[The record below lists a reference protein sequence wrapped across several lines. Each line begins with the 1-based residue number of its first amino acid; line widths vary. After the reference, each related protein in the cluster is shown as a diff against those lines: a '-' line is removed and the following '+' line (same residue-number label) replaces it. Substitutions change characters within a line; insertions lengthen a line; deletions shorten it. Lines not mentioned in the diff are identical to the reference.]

1 MPAAKAA
8 NVAVRR
14 RWGPA
19 TTVLVGYAAVVGT
32 GFALLAL
39 PIAKAGPGSADPFAA
54 LFTSISAVSVT
65 GLTTVETAQHW
76 TFFGQAVILLLIQTG
91 GLGIMT
97 LASLIGLAVAR
108 KLSLGS
114 KLSTSAE
121 TQGVGLADI
130 RRFITGAIAVSLS
143 VEAIGAVILGV
154 WFATASGFPLGEAAW
169 YGLFHSVSAFNNA
182 GFTILP
188 RGLVPFVGDPVV
200 CVSLSLLVLIGSLGF
215 PVLDELRRFP
225 RKPLKWS
232 MNTRLVLWGTVV
244 LTLVGAVFIT
254 AVEWSR
260 VGTLGF
266 QDWPT
271 KVLAGFFLAAQT
283 RSGGFSTVDIGAL
296 DGASL
301 IVMDILMFI
310 GGGPAGTAG
319 GIKITTFG
327 VLLFILV
334 AEMRG
339 RAAVNVFGKRLSR
352 AVHRQAITVSL
363 VAVGVIVGST
373 IALALVSDEPV
384 DRLVFEAVSAFA
396 TAGLSTGITAD
407 LPVAGQALLLL
418 LMFAGRLG
426 PILLASALAVRV
438 RPLTYEFPKERPI
451 IG

>member
-1 MPAAKAA
+1 
-8 NVAVRR
+8 VRR
-14 RWGPA
+14 FGPA
-19 TTVLVGYAAVVGT
+19 TTVLLGYAAVVGG

-39 PIAKAGPGSADPFAA
+39 PIAKSGPGGADPLDA

-65 GLTTVETAQHW
+65 GLTTVGTAQHW
-76 TFFGQAVILLLIQTG
+76 TVFGQAVILVLVQTG

-108 KLSLGS
+108 RLTLGS

-121 TQGVGLADI
+121 TQGIGIADV
-130 RRFITGAIAVSLS
+130 RRYVVGAIAVSLV
-143 VEAIGAVILGV
+143 VEAVGAVLLTAWFGV
-154 WFATASGFPLGEAAW
+154 QGFPPGTAAW
-169 YGLFHSVSAFNNA
+169 YGVFHSVSAFNNA

-188 RGLVPFVGDPVV
+188 DGLAPYVGDPVV
-200 CVSLSLLVLIGSLGF
+200 CVVLALLVLIGSLGF

-225 RKPLKWS
+225 RRALRWS

-254 AVEWSR
+254 AVEWGR
-260 VGTLGF
+260 PETFGPLPW
-266 QDWPT
+266 QE
-271 KVLAGFFLAAQT
+271 KLLAGFFQAAQT
-283 RSGGFSTVDIGAL
+283 RSGGFSTVDIGHL
-296 DGASL
+296 DGATL
-301 IVMDILMFI
+301 IVMDVLMFI

-327 VLLFILV
+327 VLFFIVV

-339 RAAVNVFGKRLSR
+339 RGAVNVFGKRLSR

-363 VAVGVIVGST
+363 VAVAAVVGST
-373 IALALVSDEPV
+373 ALLALLSDAEV
-384 DRLVFEAVSAFA
+384 DRLAFEAVSAFA
-396 TAGLSTGITAD
+396 TAGLSTGITPD
-407 LPVAGQALLLL
+407 LPPLAQALLLV

-426 PILLASALAVRV
+426 PILLASALAVRT

>member
-1 MPAAKAA
+1 MPARSAA
-8 NVAVRR
+8 ITRR
-14 RWGPA
+14 IGPA
-19 TTVLVGYAAVVGT
+19 TSVLLGYSAAVGS

-39 PIAKAGPGSADPFAA
+39 PIAKASPGGADPLAA

-76 TFFGQAVILLLIQTG
+76 TVFGQAVILALVQVG

-108 KLSLGS
+108 RLSLGS

-130 RRFITGAIAVSLS
+130 RRFVVGAIVVSLS
-143 VEAIGAVILGV
+143 VEAVGAVILGV
-154 WFATASGFPLGEAAW
+154 WFATAAGFPPATAAW
-169 YGLFHSVSAFNNA
+169 YGLFHAVSAFNNA

-200 CVSLSLLVLIGSLGF
+200 CLVVSALVLIGSLGF
-215 PVLDELRRFP
+215 PVLDELRRHP
-225 RKPLKWS
+225 RSPLRWS

-254 AVEWSR
+254 AVEWGR
-260 VGTLGF
+260 AGTFGPL
-266 QDWPT
+266 DWPE
-271 KVLAGFFLAAQT
+271 KLLAGFFQAAQT
-283 RSGGFSTVDIGAL
+283 RSGGFATVDIGRL
-296 DGASL
+296 DGATL
-301 IVMDILMFI
+301 IVMDVLMFI

-327 VLLFILV
+327 VLFFIVV

-339 RAAVNVFGKRLSR
+339 RTAVNVFGKRLSR

-363 VAVGVIVGST
+363 VAVGVVVGST
-373 IALALVSDEPV
+373 IVLALLSDEPV
-384 DRLVFEAVSAFA
+384 DRLAFEAVSAFA

-407 LPVAGQALLLL
+407 LPVGAQALLLA
-418 LMFAGRLG
+418 LMFVGRLG
-426 PILLASALAVRV
+426 PILLASALALRV

>member
-1 MPAAKAA
+1 MPARSAPA
-8 NVAVRR
+8 RR
-14 RWGPA
+14 RFGPA
-19 TTVLVGYAAVVGT
+19 TTVVLSYGVVVGS
-32 GFALLAL
+32 GFLLLML
-39 PIAKAGPGSADPFAA
+39 PIAKAGRGGAEPLTA
-54 LFTSISAVSVT
+54 LFTAISAVSVT

-76 TFFGQAVILLLIQTG
+76 TMFGQIVILALIQVG

-108 KLSLGS
+108 RLSLGS
-114 KLSTSAE
+114 KLSTAAE

-130 RRFITGAIAVSLS
+130 RRFVIGAIVVSLS
-143 VEAIGAVILGV
+143 VEAVGAVLLSA
-154 WFATASGFPLGEAAW
+154 WFASVVGYPPGTSIWFGI
-169 YGLFHSVSAFNNA
+169 FHAVSAFNNA

-188 RGLVPFVGDPVV
+188 NGLAPFVGDPVV
-200 CVSLSLLVLIGSLGF
+200 CLVISMLVLVGSLGF

-225 RKPLKWS
+225 RTPLRWS

-244 LTLVGAVFIT
+244 LTVMGAVFIT
-254 AVEWSR
+254 AVEWGR
-260 VGTLGF
+260 AGTFGPL
-266 QDWPT
+266 DWT
-271 KVLAGFFLAAQT
+271 QKLLAGFFQAAQT
-283 RSGGFSTVDIGAL
+283 RSGGFATVDIAHL
-296 DGASL
+296 DSATL
-301 IVMDILMFI
+301 IVMDVLMFI

-327 VLLFILV
+327 VLFFILV

-339 RAAVNVFGKRLSR
+339 RTAVNVFGKRPSR

-373 IALALVSDEPV
+373 IGLALLSDEPV
-384 DRLVFEAVSAFA
+384 DRLAFEAVSAFT
-396 TAGLSTGITAD
+396 TAGLSAGVTAD
-407 LPVAGQALLLL
+407 LPATAQALLLV

-426 PILLASALAVRV
+426 PILLASALAVRT

>member
-1 MPAAKAA
+1 VLIGYA
-8 NVAVRR
+8 VAV
-14 RWGPA
+14 GSGFLLL
-19 TTVLVGYAAVVGT
+19 VLPV
-32 GFALLAL
+32 
-39 PIAKAGPGSADPFAA
+39 AKAGPGSATPLDA

-65 GLTTVETAQHW
+65 GLTTVGTAEHW
-76 TFFGQAVILLLIQTG
+76 TLFGQAVILLLVQVG

-108 KLSLGS
+108 RLSLGS
-114 KLSTSAE
+114 KLSTAAE

-130 RRFITGAIAVSLS
+130 RRFITGAIVVSLT
-143 VEAIGAVILGV
+143 VEAIGAVVLAV
-154 WFATASGFPLGEAAW
+154 WFATVTGFPPGRSAW
-169 YGLFHSVSAFNNA
+169 YGVFHAVSAFNNA

-200 CVSLSLLVLIGSLGF
+200 CLVLSVLVLIGSLGF

-225 RKPLKWS
+225 RTPLRWS

-244 LTLVGAVFIT
+244 LTILGAAFIT
-254 AVEWSR
+254 AVEWGRSATF
-260 VGTLGF
+260 GPLS
-266 QDWPT
+266 WPT
-271 KVLAGFFLAAQT
+271 KLLAGFFQAAQT
-283 RSGGFSTVDIGAL
+283 RSGGFATVDVGQL
-296 DGASL
+296 DGATL
-301 IVMDILMFI
+301 IVMDVLMFI

-327 VLLFILV
+327 VLFFILV

-363 VAVGVIVGST
+363 VAVGVIVAAT
-373 IALALVSDEPV
+373 VALSLLSDEPV
-384 DRLVFEAVSAFA
+384 DRLAFEAVSAFA

-407 LPVAGQALLLL
+407 LPPVAQALLLV

-426 PILLASALAVRV
+426 PILLASALAVRT

>member
-1 MPAAKAA
+1 MPAS
-8 NVAVRR
+8 NTAVRR
-14 RWGPA
+14 RFGPA
-19 TTVLVGYAAVVGT
+19 TTVLVGYAAVVGS
-32 GFALLAL
+32 GFTLLSV
-39 PIAKAGPGSADPFAA
+39 PIAKAGPGSADALDA
-54 LFTSISAVSVT
+54 LFTAISAVSVT
-65 GLTTVETAQHW
+65 GLTTVGTAEHW
-76 TFFGQAVILLLIQTG
+76 TFFGQAVILLLVQTG

-114 KLSTSAE
+114 KLTTSAE

-130 RRFITGAIAVSLS
+130 RRFIVGAIVVSLG
-143 VEAIGAVILGV
+143 VEAIGTVVLGV
-154 WFATASGFPLGEAAW
+154 WFATVPGYPLATAAW
-169 YGLFHSVSAFNNA
+169 YGLFHAVSAFNNA

-200 CVSLSLLVLIGSLGF
+200 CLVLSGLVLIGSLGF

-225 RKPLKWS
+225 RKPLRWS

-244 LTLVGAVFIT
+244 LTLGGTVFIT
-254 AVEWSR
+254 AVEWGRS
-260 VGTLGF
+260 GTFGPLS
-266 QDWPT
+266 WPT
-271 KVLAGFFLAAQT
+271 KVLAGFFQAAQT
-283 RSGGFSTVDIGAL
+283 RSGGFTTVDVGHL

-301 IVMDILMFI
+301 IVMDVLMFI

-327 VLLFILV
+327 VLFFILV

-339 RAAVNVFGKRLSR
+339 RTAVNVFGKRLSR

-363 VAVGVIVGST
+363 VAVGVIVAST
-373 IALALVSDEPV
+373 IALSLLSDEPV
-384 DRLVFEAVSAFA
+384 DRLAFEAVSAFA
-396 TAGLSTGITAD
+396 TAGLSTGITSD
-407 LPVAGQALLLL
+407 LPPVAQGLLLL

-426 PILLASALAVRV
+426 PILLASALAVRT

>member
-1 MPAAKAA
+1 MAASA
-8 NVAVRR
+8 VARR
-14 RWGPA
+14 RFGPA
-19 TTVLVGYAAVVGT
+19 TTVLVGYAAVVGS

-39 PIAKAGPGSADPFAA
+39 PIAKQGPGAATAFDA

-65 GLTTVETAQHW
+65 GLTTVGTAEHW
-76 TFFGQAVILLLIQTG
+76 TVFGQAVILLLIQAG

-114 KLSTSAE
+114 KLSTAAE

-130 RRFITGAIAVSLS
+130 RRFVVGAIVVSLS
-143 VEAIGAVILGV
+143 VEIIGAMLLTL
-154 WFATASGFPLGEAAW
+154 WFATSQGEPIGTAAW
-169 YGLFHSVSAFNNA
+169 YGVFHAVSAFNNA

-200 CVSLSLLVLIGSLGF
+200 CLVLSGLVLIGSLGF
-215 PVLDELRRFP
+215 PVLDELRRWP
-225 RKPLKWS
+225 RRPLKWS

-244 LTLVGAVFIT
+244 LTLLGTVFIT
-254 AVEWSR
+254 AVEWGR
-260 VGTLGF
+260 AGTFGPL
-266 QDWPT
+266 DWPA
-271 KVLAGFFLAAQT
+271 KLLAGFFQAAQT
-283 RSGGFSTVDIGAL
+283 RSGGFSTVDVGSL

-301 IVMDILMFI
+301 IVMDVLMFI

-319 GIKITTFG
+319 GIKLTTFG
-327 VLLFILV
+327 VLFFIVV

-339 RAAVNVFGKRLSR
+339 RTAVNVFGKRLSR

-363 VAVGVIVGST
+363 IAVGVVVAST
-373 IALALVSDEPV
+373 AALALLSDAPV
-384 DRLVFEAVSAFA
+384 DRLAFEAVSAFA
-396 TAGLSTGITAD
+396 TAGLSTGLTD
-407 LPVAGQALLLL
+407 QLPPAAQALLLL

-426 PILLASALAVRV
+426 PILLASALALRV

>member
-1 MPAAKAA
+1 MPAS
-8 NVAVRR
+8 NTAVRR
-14 RWGPA
+14 RFGPA
-19 TTVLVGYAAVVGT
+19 TTVLVGYAAVVGS
-32 GFALLAL
+32 GFTLLSV
-39 PIAKAGPGSADPFAA
+39 PIAKAGPGSADALDA
-54 LFTSISAVSVT
+54 LFTAISAVSVT
-65 GLTTVETAQHW
+65 GLTTVGTAEHW
-76 TFFGQAVILLLIQTG
+76 TFFGQAVILLLVQTG

-114 KLSTSAE
+114 KLTTSAE

-130 RRFITGAIAVSLS
+130 RRFIVGAIVVSLG
-143 VEAIGAVILGV
+143 VEAIGTVVLGV
-154 WFATASGFPLGEAAW
+154 WFATVPGYPLATAAW
-169 YGLFHSVSAFNNA
+169 YGLFHAVSAFNNA

-200 CVSLSLLVLIGSLGF
+200 CLVLSGLVLIGSLGF

-225 RKPLKWS
+225 RKPLRWS

-244 LTLVGAVFIT
+244 LTLGGTVFIT
-254 AVEWSR
+254 AVEWGRS
-260 VGTLGF
+260 GTFGPLP
-266 QDWPT
+266 WPT
-271 KVLAGFFLAAQT
+271 KVLAGFFQAAQT
-283 RSGGFSTVDIGAL
+283 RSGGFTTVDVGHL

-301 IVMDILMFI
+301 IVMDVLMFI

-327 VLLFILV
+327 VLFFILV

-339 RAAVNVFGKRLSR
+339 RTAVNVFGKRLSR

-363 VAVGVIVGST
+363 VAVGVIVAST
-373 IALALVSDEPV
+373 IALSLLSDEPV
-384 DRLVFEAVSAFA
+384 DRLAFEAVSAFA
-396 TAGLSTGITAD
+396 TAGLSTGITSD
-407 LPVAGQALLLL
+407 LPPVAQGLLLL

-426 PILLASALAVRV
+426 PILLASALAVRT

>member
-1 MPAAKAA
+1 MA
-8 NVAVRR
+8 NTAVRR
-14 RWGPA
+14 RFGPA
-19 TTVLVGYAAVVGT
+19 TTVLVGYGAVVGS

-39 PIAKAGPGSADPFAA
+39 PIAKAGPGGADPLDA

-65 GLTTVETAQHW
+65 GLTTVGTAEHW
-76 TFFGQAVILLLIQTG
+76 TVFGQAVILLLVQTG

-114 KLSTSAE
+114 KLNTSAE

-130 RRFITGAIAVSLS
+130 RRFIVGAIVVSLT
-143 VEAIGAVILGV
+143 VEAIGAVVLGA
-154 WFATASGFPLGEAAW
+154 WFAAVAGYPVATAAW
-169 YGLFHSVSAFNNA
+169 YGLFHAVSAFNNA

-200 CVSLSLLVLIGSLGF
+200 CLVLSGLVLVGSLGF

-225 RKPLKWS
+225 RSPLRWS

-244 LTLVGAVFIT
+244 LTLGGTVFIT
-254 AVEWSR
+254 AVEWGRAATFGPLS
-260 VGTLGF
+260 
-266 QDWPT
+266 WPT
-271 KVLAGFFLAAQT
+271 KLLAGFFQAAQT
-283 RSGGFSTVDIGAL
+283 RSGGFTTVDVGSL

-301 IVMDILMFI
+301 IVMDVLMFI

-327 VLLFILV
+327 VLFFILV

-339 RAAVNVFGKRLSR
+339 RTAVNVFGKRLSR

-363 VAVGVIVGST
+363 VAVGVVVTAT
-373 IALALVSDEPV
+373 IALALLSDEEV
-384 DRLVFEAVSAFA
+384 DRLAFEAVSAFA
-396 TAGLSTGITAD
+396 TAGLSTGITSTLSPPA
-407 LPVAGQALLLL
+407 QAILLL

-426 PILLASALAVRV
+426 PILLASALAVRT

>member
-1 MPAAKAA
+1 VPLRSAAP
-8 NVAVRR
+8 RR
-14 RWGPA
+14 FGPA
-19 TTVLVGYAAVVGT
+19 TTVLVAYAAVVGS
-32 GFALLAL
+32 GFVLLAL
-39 PIAKAGPGSADPFAA
+39 PIAKAGPGGARLLDA
-54 LFTSISAVSVT
+54 LFTAISAVSVT
-65 GLTTVETAQHW
+65 GLVTVGTAAHW
-76 TFFGQAVILLLIQTG
+76 SLFGQIVILLLVQTG

-121 TQGVGLADI
+121 TQGVGLADV
-130 RRFITGAIAVSLS
+130 RRFIVGAIVVSLV
-143 VEAIGAVILGV
+143 VEAVGAVVLGI
-154 WFATASGFPLGEAAW
+154 WFATVSGFPALQAAW
-169 YGLFHSVSAFNNA
+169 FGVFHSVSAFNNA

-188 RGLVPFVGDPVV
+188 DGLVPFVGDPVV
-200 CVSLSLLVLIGSLGF
+200 CLVLSGLVLVGSLGF

-225 RKPLKWS
+225 RTPLRWS

-244 LTLVGAVFIT
+244 LTLLGAVFVT
-254 AVEWSR
+254 AVEWGR
-260 VGTLGF
+260 AGTFGPLA
-266 QDWPT
+266 WPT
-271 KVLAGFFLAAQT
+271 KLLAGFFQAAQT
-283 RSGGFSTVDIGAL
+283 RSGGFSTVDVGQL
-296 DGASL
+296 DGATL
-301 IVMDILMFI
+301 IVMDVLMFI

-327 VLLFILV
+327 VLFFILV

-339 RAAVNVFGKRLSR
+339 RSAVNVFGKRLSR

-363 VAVGVIVGST
+363 VAVGAIVAST
-373 IALALVSDEPV
+373 AILALLSDAPV
-384 DRLVFEAVSAFA
+384 DRLAFEAVSAFA
-396 TAGLSTGITAD
+396 TAGLSTGLTPD
-407 LPVAGQALLLL
+407 LPPAAQALLLL

>member
-1 MPAAKAA
+1 MPLRSAAP
-8 NVAVRR
+8 RR
-14 RWGPA
+14 FGPA
-19 TTVLVGYAAVVGT
+19 TTVLVGYAAVVGS
-32 GFALLAL
+32 GFLLLAL
-39 PIAKAGPGSADPFAA
+39 PIAKAGPGGARPLDA

-65 GLTTVETAQHW
+65 GLVTVGTAEHW
-76 TFFGQAVILLLIQTG
+76 SLFGQIAILALVQTG

-114 KLSTSAE
+114 KLTTSAE
-121 TQGVGLADI
+121 TQGVGLADV
-130 RRFITGAIAVSLS
+130 RRFIVGAIAVSLV
-143 VEAIGAVILGV
+143 VEAIGAAVLAV
-154 WFATASGFPLGEAAW
+154 RFATAGGFAPMEAAW
-169 YGLFHSVSAFNNA
+169 FGLFHSVSAFNNA

-200 CVSLSLLVLIGSLGF
+200 CLVLSALVLIGSLGF

-225 RKPLKWS
+225 RTPLRWS

-244 LTLVGAVFIT
+244 LTLVGAGFVT
-254 AVEWSR
+254 AVEWARAS
-260 VGTLGF
+260 TLGPL
-266 QDWPT
+266 DWPT
-271 KVLAGFFLAAQT
+271 KLLAGFFSAAQT
-283 RSGGFSTVDIGAL
+283 RSGGFSTVDVGQL

-301 IVMDILMFI
+301 LVMDVLMFI

-327 VLLFILV
+327 VLFFIVV

-363 VAVGVIVGST
+363 VAVGTVVAST
-373 IALALVSDEPV
+373 AVLALLSDEPV
-384 DRLVFEAVSAFA
+384 DRLAFEAVSAFA
-396 TAGLSTGITAD
+396 TAGLSTGLTPD
-407 LPVAGQALLLL
+407 LPPAAQGLLLV

>member
-1 MPAAKAA
+1 MPVRSAAP
-8 NVAVRR
+8 RR
-14 RWGPA
+14 FGPA
-19 TTVLVGYAAVVGT
+19 TTVLLGYAAVVGS

-39 PIAKAGPGSADPFAA
+39 PVAKVGPGAADPFDA

-65 GLTTVETAQHW
+65 GLVTVGTADHW
-76 TFFGQAVILLLIQTG
+76 TFFGQLVILLLVQTG

-130 RRFITGAIAVSLS
+130 RRFVTGAIAVSLV
-143 VEAIGAVILGV
+143 VEAIGAVVLTV
-154 WFATASGFPLGEAAW
+154 SFATASGFPLAQAAW
-169 YGLFHSVSAFNNA
+169 YGVFHAVSAFNNA

-200 CVSLSLLVLIGSLGF
+200 CLVLSGLVLIGSLGF

-225 RKPLKWS
+225 RTPLRWS

-244 LTLVGAVFIT
+244 LTLVGAVFVT
-254 AVEWSR
+254 AVEWARASTF
-260 VGTLGF
+260 GPL
-266 QDWPT
+266 DWPT
-271 KVLAGFFLAAQT
+271 KLLAGFFQAAQT
-283 RSGGFSTVDIGAL
+283 RSGGFSTVDVGQL
-296 DGASL
+296 DGATL
-301 IVMDILMFI
+301 IVMDVLMFI

-319 GIKITTFG
+319 GIKLTTFG
-327 VLLFILV
+327 VLFFIVV

-339 RAAVNVFGKRLSR
+339 RTAVNVFGKRLSR

-363 VAVGVIVGST
+363 VAVGTIVAST
-373 IALALVSDEPV
+373 IALALLSDEPI
-384 DRLVFEAVSAFA
+384 DRLAFEAVSAFA
-396 TAGLSTGITAD
+396 TAGLSTGITED
-407 LPVAGQALLLL
+407 LPPAAQALLLL

>member
-1 MPAAKAA
+1 MPAAASTVAA
-8 NVAVRR
+8 RKR
-14 RWGPA
+14 FGPA
-19 TTVLVGYAAVVGT
+19 TTVLVGYGAVVGS
-32 GFALLAL
+32 GFALLSL
-39 PIAKAGPGSADPFAA
+39 PIAKVGPGGAAVLDA

-65 GLTTVETAQHW
+65 GLTTVGTAEHW
-76 TFFGQAVILLLIQTG
+76 TLFGQAVILLLVQTG

-108 KLSLGS
+108 RLSLGS

-130 RRFITGAIAVSLS
+130 RRFITGAIVVSLS
-143 VEAIGAVILGV
+143 VEAIGAVVLTV
-154 WFATASGFPLGEAAW
+154 WFATASGYPPATAAW
-169 YGLFHSVSAFNNA
+169 YGLFHAVSAFNNA

-200 CVSLSLLVLIGSLGF
+200 CLVLSALVLIGSLGF
-215 PVLDELRRFP
+215 PVLDELRRYP
-225 RKPLKWS
+225 RTPLRWS
-232 MNTRLVLWGTVV
+232 MNTRLVLWGTAV
-244 LTLVGAVFIT
+244 LTVVGMVFIT
-254 AVEWSR
+254 AVEWAR
-260 VGTLGF
+260 AGTFGPL
-266 QDWPT
+266 DWPT
-271 KVLAGFFLAAQT
+271 KLLAGFFAAAQT
-283 RSGGFSTVDIGAL
+283 RSGGFTTVDIGGF

-301 IVMDILMFI
+301 IVIDVLMFI

-327 VLLFILV
+327 VLFFILI

-363 VAVGVIVGST
+363 VAVGVIIGST
-373 IALALVSDEPV
+373 IALALLSDEPV
-384 DRLVFEAVSAFA
+384 DRLAFEAVSAFA
-396 TAGLSTGITAD
+396 TAGLSTGITAY
-407 LPVAGQALLLL
+407 LPPAAQALLLL

-426 PILLASALAVRV
+426 PILLASALAVRT

>member
-1 MPAAKAA
+1 MPARSAA
-8 NVAVRR
+8 VTRR
-14 RWGPA
+14 IGPA
-19 TTVLVGYAAVVGT
+19 TSVLLGYSAAVGS

-39 PIAKAGPGSADPFAA
+39 PIAKAGPGAADPLAA

-76 TFFGQAVILLLIQTG
+76 TVFGQAVILVLVQVG

-108 KLSLGS
+108 RLSLGS

-130 RRFITGAIAVSLS
+130 RRFVVGAIVVSLS
-143 VEAIGAVILGV
+143 VEAIGAVILGL
-154 WFATASGFPLGEAAW
+154 WFATAADFPPATAAW
-169 YGLFHSVSAFNNA
+169 YGVFHAVSAFNNA

-200 CVSLSLLVLIGSLGF
+200 CLVLSVLVLIGSLGF
-215 PVLDELRRFP
+215 PVLDELRRHP
-225 RKPLKWS
+225 RSPLNWS

-254 AVEWSR
+254 AVEWGR
-260 VGTLGF
+260 AGTFGPL
-266 QDWPT
+266 DWPE
-271 KVLAGFFLAAQT
+271 KLLAGFFQAAQT
-283 RSGGFSTVDIGAL
+283 RSGGFATVDIGRL
-296 DGASL
+296 DGATL
-301 IVMDILMFI
+301 IVMDVLMFI

-327 VLLFILV
+327 VLFFIVV

-339 RAAVNVFGKRLSR
+339 RTAVNVFGKRLSR

-363 VAVGVIVGST
+363 VAVGVVVGST
-373 IALALVSDEPV
+373 IVLALLSDEPV
-384 DRLVFEAVSAFA
+384 DRLAFEAVSAFA

-407 LPVAGQALLLL
+407 LPVGAQALLLA
-418 LMFAGRLG
+418 LMFVGRLG
-426 PILLASALAVRV
+426 PILLASALALRV

>member
-1 MPAAKAA
+1 MASRTTA
-8 NVAVRR
+8 RR
-14 RWGPA
+14 RFGPA
-19 TTVLVGYAAVVGT
+19 TSVLLGYAIAVGS

-39 PIAKAGPGSADPFAA
+39 PIAKAGPGSASPLDA

-65 GLTTVETAQHW
+65 GLTTVGTAEHW
-76 TFFGQAVILLLIQTG
+76 TLFGQAVILLLVQTG

-130 RRFITGAIAVSLS
+130 RRFVTGAIAVSLT
-143 VEAIGAVILGV
+143 VEIIGAVLLTV
-154 WFATASGFPLGEAAW
+154 WFATVSGFPPPTAAW
-169 YGLFHSVSAFNNA
+169 YGVFHAVSAFNNA

-200 CVSLSLLVLIGSLGF
+200 CLVLSLLVLIGSLGF
-215 PVLDELRRFP
+215 PVLDELRRYP
-225 RKPLKWS
+225 RTPLRWS

-244 LTLVGAVFIT
+244 LTVLGAVFIT
-254 AVEWSR
+254 AVEWGR
-260 VGTLGF
+260 AGTFGPLPWG
-266 QDWPT
+266 T
-271 KVLAGFFLAAQT
+271 KLLAGFFQAAQT
-283 RSGGFSTVDIGAL
+283 RSGGFATVDIGQL
-296 DGASL
+296 DGATL
-301 IVMDILMFI
+301 IVMDVLMFI

-327 VLLFILV
+327 VLFFIVV

-363 VAVGVIVGST
+363 VAVGAVVAAT
-373 IALALVSDEPV
+373 AALALLSDAPV
-384 DRLVFEAVSAFA
+384 DRLAFEAVSAFA
-396 TAGLSTGITAD
+396 TAGLSTGLTGD
-407 LPVAGQALLLL
+407 LPPVAQALLLL

-426 PILLASALAVRV
+426 PILLASALAVRT

>member
-1 MPAAKAA
+1 MPAAQAA
-8 NVAVRR
+8 NAAVRR

-19 TTVLVGYAAVVGT
+19 TTVLLGYAAVVGS
-32 GFALLAL
+32 GFALLVL
-39 PIAKAGPGSADPFAA
+39 PIAKAGPGRADALDA

-65 GLTTVETAQHW
+65 GLTTVDTVQHW
-76 TFFGQAVILLLIQTG
+76 TFFGQAVILLLIQAG

-114 KLSTSAE
+114 KLNTSAE
-121 TQGVGLADI
+121 TQGVGIADI
-130 RRFITGAIAVSLS
+130 RRFITGAISVSLV
-143 VEAIGAVILGV
+143 VEAIGALLLTV
-154 WFATASGFPLGEAAW
+154 WFATASGFPLAEASW

-182 GFTILP
+182 GFSILP

-200 CVSLSLLVLIGSLGF
+200 CLVLSLLVLVGSLGF

-225 RKPLKWS
+225 RKPLRWS

-244 LTLVGAVFIT
+244 LTALGAVFIT
-254 AVEWSR
+254 AVEWAR
-260 VGTLGF
+260 AGTFGPL
-266 QDWPT
+266 DWPT
-271 KVLAGFFLAAQT
+271 KLLAGFFAAAQT
-283 RSGGFSTVDIGAL
+283 RSGGFSTVDVGQL
-296 DGASL
+296 DGATL
-301 IVMDILMFI
+301 IVMDVLMFI

-327 VLLFILV
+327 VLFFILV

-339 RAAVNVFGKRLSR
+339 RTAVNVFGKRLSR

-363 VAVGVIVGST
+363 VAVGAIVAST
-373 IALALVSDEPV
+373 IALALLSDAPV
-384 DRLVFEAVSAFA
+384 DRLAFEAVSAFA
-396 TAGLSTGITAD
+396 TAGLSTGLTGD
-407 LPVAGQALLLL
+407 LPPAAQGLLLL

>member
-1 MPAAKAA
+1 MPARSAA
-8 NVAVRR
+8 TSRR
-14 RWGPA
+14 IGPA
-19 TTVLVGYAAVVGT
+19 TSVLLGYSAAVGS
-32 GFALLAL
+32 GFLLLAL
-39 PIAKAGPGSADPFAA
+39 PIAKAGPGAADPIAA

-76 TFFGQAVILLLIQTG
+76 TVFGQAVILVLVQVG

-108 KLSLGS
+108 RLTLGS

-130 RRFITGAIAVSLS
+130 RRFVVGAIVVSLS
-143 VEAIGAVILGV
+143 VEAVGSVILGV
-154 WFATASGFPLGEAAW
+154 WFGTAAGFPPATAAW
-169 YGLFHSVSAFNNA
+169 YGLFHAVSAFNNA

-200 CVSLSLLVLIGSLGF
+200 CLVLSALVLIGSLGF
-215 PVLDELRRFP
+215 PVLDELRRHP
-225 RKPLKWS
+225 RSPLRWS

-244 LTLVGAVFIT
+244 LTLLGAAFIT
-254 AVEWSR
+254 AAEWGR
-260 VGTLGF
+260 AGTFGPL
-266 QDWPT
+266 DWPA
-271 KVLAGFFLAAQT
+271 KLLAGFFQAAQT
-283 RSGGFSTVDIGAL
+283 RSGGFATVDIGRL
-296 DGASL
+296 DGATL
-301 IVMDILMFI
+301 IVMDVLMFI

-327 VLLFILV
+327 VLFFIVV

-339 RAAVNVFGKRLSR
+339 RTAVNVFGKRLSR

-363 VAVGVIVGST
+363 VAVGVVVGST
-373 IALALVSDEPV
+373 IVLALLSDEPV
-384 DRLVFEAVSAFA
+384 DRLAFEAVSAFA

-407 LPVAGQALLLL
+407 LPVAAQALLLA

-426 PILLASALAVRV
+426 PILLASALALRV

>member
-1 MPAAKAA
+1 MPASKAA
-8 NVAVRR
+8 ARR
-14 RWGPA
+14 RFGPA
-19 TTVLVGYAAVVGT
+19 TTVLIGYAAVVGS

-39 PIAKAGPGSADPFAA
+39 PIAKTGPGAADPFAA

-65 GLTTVETAQHW
+65 GLTTVGTADHW
-76 TFFGQAVILLLIQTG
+76 TFFGQAVILLLVQTG

-130 RRFITGAIAVSLS
+130 RRFITGAIAVSLT
-143 VEAIGAVILGV
+143 VEAIGAVVLAV
-154 WFATASGFPLGEAAW
+154 WFATVSGFPLAEAAW
-169 YGLFHSVSAFNNA
+169 YGLFHAVSAFNNA

-200 CVSLSLLVLIGSLGF
+200 CLVLSALVLIGSLGF

-225 RKPLKWS
+225 RKPLRWS
-232 MNTRLVLWGTVV
+232 MNTRLVLWGTAV
-244 LTLVGAVFIT
+244 LTVVGMLFIT

-260 VGTLGF
+260 AGSFGPLA
-266 QDWPT
+266 WPT
-271 KVLAGFFLAAQT
+271 KLLAGFFAAAQT
-283 RSGGFSTVDIGAL
+283 RSGGFTTVDIGQF

-301 IVMDILMFI
+301 IVIDVLMFI

-327 VLLFILV
+327 VLFFILV

-339 RAAVNVFGKRLSR
+339 RTAVNVFGKRLSR

-363 VAVGVIVGST
+363 VAVGVIIAST
-373 IALALVSDEPV
+373 ITLSLLSDEPV
-384 DRLVFEAVSAFA
+384 DRLAFEAVSAFA
-396 TAGLSTGITAD
+396 TAGLSTGITSD
-407 LPVAGQALLLL
+407 LPPAAQALLLL
-418 LMFAGRLG
+418 LMFVGRLG
-426 PILLASALAVRV
+426 PILLASALAVRT